1 MTPLPENMMGPDM
14 GMGQTSASTPL
25 PGPAPQIG
33 SPPTQEAPVEGAE
46 GGLPD
51 PTSSDKV
58 GKILF
63 EDFFPPLDVSDE
75 QEKSLAEWFIRDLKS
90 CVRHVNSMRDKWAT
104 WRAVYMLEYVDKFYP
119 TLGMGAE
126 FSSGELCEKV
136 IEGMDRLRKSVL
148 SPRPLFVV
156 DDKTSNMEDIELI
169 HRVEW
174 FMHTLFTSDLKV
186 KKILGLQAFFE
197 FLLDGSFILGIDQMY
212 EKIPQRTIR
221 TYATVDELMM
231 DEAKVVNRSDFD
243 EALEVLEAGEMSR
256 LLIEED
262 TLTKNG
268 MQIFPIDK
276 VDHLIPPRV
285 YTDHELKFRARRMYL
300 TKNDLRLLASDN
312 VNWYDPLKVEAAI
325 AKRNE
330 LRASYR
336 GMRQG
341 EGDNDSFAAERLT
354 RESVGE
360 LAYDWRHEEDRLS
373 ADASTVPYEDTFTV
387 YRIVCKYGYKT
398 GGDEKGEI
406 PKYCLT
412 GDTLIH
418 TASGDFPIKTLVGT
432 KPVVFGYDKKKERMA
447 ATRASGVV
455 KVGTRE
461 VIKVSYEW
469 WSPTGGDR
477 SGFIEITPDHKVLLR
492 SGVYVE
498 AGDLSVGDSLM
509 PFTTA
514 DVLGYRQVW
523 LNNPLKART
532 PVHLLVHTDMKGVVT
547 WDHCVHHI
555 DGDKQNNDPDNLVSL
570 SESDHIKMHGIER
583 GKAFKAWWATMSKEE
598 RSAVATES
606 NIKAYKRGRKNALQ
620 EMWDKLT
627 PEERSRRASQQN
639 KKAYAE
645 GHRDRKFKG
654 NQYVKV
660 GNHTVTGIEWGGKVV
675 DVYDMEVPRV
685 HNFAAAGIVVH
696 NCLFDFEPE
705 SRLILRPRTYPHFEE
720 RPDYFHFKL
729 GHAPKSYWGFG
740 FGARLI
746 NEDSLE
752 SNAVCLY
759 MDGAALSTYHPM
771 LTTHPEE
778 GGYMPF
784 IGGYGPGKIGYVKNP
799 QTDVKWDEIPAPP
812 MGLIQQIVP
821 LAKTRAENRTGI
833 TSLTQG
839 RTESSDPR
847 SPAAKTGMLLREASI
862 SLDSIVEDWDTTGWE
877 PLAAFVWMAA
887 GEILVYEGKDAFE
900 NKIEFSGVAPD
911 LEKVNVISAVELRKK
926 IQWVSQASADFLNA
940 DLREQKFLKQFQ
952 FFAPQLQVLGQINP
966 ELFKKYFL
974 RWMRWA
980 AMEMNIRSFRYLI
993 PTEEELARA
1002 TPDQLMG
1009 AMSGTMEQLKTG
1021 QSPSRVEVQGGQDA
1035 KPRGQQPRPPSG
1047 R

>member
-406 PKYCLT
+406 PKYCL
-412 GDTLIH
+412 
-418 TASGDFPIKTLVGT
+418 
-432 KPVVFGYDKKKERMA
+432 
-447 ATRASGVV
+447 
-455 KVGTRE
+455 
-461 VIKVSYEW
+461 
-469 WSPTGGDR
+469 
-477 SGFIEITPDHKVLLR
+477 
-492 SGVYVE
+492 
-498 AGDLSVGDSLM
+498 
-509 PFTTA
+509 
-514 DVLGYRQVW
+514 
-523 LNNPLKART
+523 
-532 PVHLLVHTDMKGVVT
+532 
-547 WDHCVHHI
+547 
-555 DGDKQNNDPDNLVSL
+555 
-570 SESDHIKMHGIER
+570 
-583 GKAFKAWWATMSKEE
+583 
-598 RSAVATES
+598 
-606 NIKAYKRGRKNALQ
+606 
-620 EMWDKLT
+620 
-627 PEERSRRASQQN
+627 
-639 KKAYAE
+639 
-645 GHRDRKFKG
+645 
-654 NQYVKV
+654 
-660 GNHTVTGIEWGGKVV
+660 
-675 DVYDMEVPRV
+675 
-685 HNFAAAGIVVH
+685 
-696 NCLFDFEPE
+696 FDFEPE